1 MGPPSAGGP
10 DKAIRVRH
18 RDDVPAFP
26 QVAYIRGGND
36 GMLNLRGVDDEA
48 DEKKRLA
55 RIDGFNA
62 KLLKLPRVP

>member
-1 MGPPSAGGP
+1 M
-10 DKAIRVRH
+10 
-18 RDDVPAFP
+18 PAFP

-55 RIDGFNA
+55 RIDAFNA
-62 KLLKLPRVP
+62 TLLKLPRVP